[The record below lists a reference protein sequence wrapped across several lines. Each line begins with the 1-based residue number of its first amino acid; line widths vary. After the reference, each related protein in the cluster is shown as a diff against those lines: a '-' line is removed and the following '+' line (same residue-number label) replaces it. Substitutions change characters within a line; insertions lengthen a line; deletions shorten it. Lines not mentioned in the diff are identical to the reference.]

1 MTAANRQSTST
12 NFELTD
18 WYSIAG
24 FLFCCLAALVSVTD
38 RATADK
44 IETGRI
50 IIARTPVTGEPIEAK
65 VGSDRTT

>member
-1 MTAANRQSTST
+1 MTAANRQGSTTSL
-12 NFELTD
+12 ELID

-38 RATADK
+38 KATADK

-50 IIARTPVTGEPIEAK
+50 IIARTPGTGEPIEAK